1 MSLNLSCSLSDRA
14 LDGSQSGSQQRQL
27 AINVSALNDAM
38 SSGAPLNLC
47 LVLDRS
53 GSMGGRPLDT
63 VKAAARDLIDR
74 MHYSDRI
81 SVVAFDHKA
90 KVVVENQTLD
100 RPEAIKDK
108 IQELRASGGTCID
121 DGIKLA
127 LQELGKGKEG
137 TIGQAFVLTDGE
149 NEHGD
154 NDRCLQFSRLATEY
168 NITLH
173 TLGFGDNWNQDVLE
187 GIADAGGG
195 TMAYIPTPDR
205 AADEFNRLLRRV
217 QSVGLTNAHLLL
229 ELPPNVRLAELKP
242 IAQVE
247 PDAIELPMQ
256 SEGNLVVVRL
266 GDLMTDVDRVIVVNL
281 YINANSPDALP
292 GDMPGSINIL
302 TAQIR
307 YDRPGDGKTSV
318 LSDPVT
324 VQAELVKDFHV
335 QPDPQVQNYVL
346 ALAKYRQTQLAEDR
360 LKQGDRTGAATML
373 QSAAKT
379 ALQMGDQKAATV
391 LQSNA
396 TRLQSGSDLS
406 EAERKTTRI
415 ISKTVLQ
422 KPANE

>member
-14 LDGSQSGSQQRQL
+14 LDSSQSGSQQRQIAIRVS
-27 AINVSALNDAM
+27 AINDALA
-38 SSGAPLNLC
+38 SGAPLNLC

-53 GSMGGRPLDT
+53 GSMGGQPLDT

-74 MHYSDRI
+74 MHHNDRI

-100 RPEAIKDK
+100 DPEAVKDK
-108 IQELRASGGTCID
+108 IQALKASGGTCID
-121 DGIKLA
+121 DGIKLG

-154 NDRCLQFSRLATEY
+154 NDRCLQFARLATEY

-173 TLGFGDNWNQDVLE
+173 SLGFGDNWNQDVLE
-187 GIADAGGG
+187 SIADAGGG

-247 PDAIELPMQ
+247 PDAIELSMQ

-266 GDLMTDVDRVIVVNL
+266 GDLMTDAERVVVINL
-281 YINANSPDALP
+281 YINANSPEALP
-292 GDMPGSINIL
+292 GDLPGAINIL

-307 YDRPGDGKTSV
+307 YDRPGDGKTSE
-318 LSDPVT
+318 LSDPVKVEAT
-324 VQAELVKDFHV
+324 LVKDFHV
-335 QPDPQVQNYVL
+335 RPDPLVQNYVL

-360 LKQGDRTGAATML
+360 LKQGDRAGAATML

-396 TRLQSGSDLS
+396 TRLQSGNDLS

-422 KPANE
+422 NPSHE